1 MWLLQATTT
10 TTLPKTTAINIQMT
24 RNYAAAAPPNRPPK
38 DPQPRDDGMHRNM
51 NIAFARM
58 NLNDPYQLQTAPT
71 GGRIMALDPN
81 PRDPPNGLIADPNP
95 RDPGIG
101 RQFMRGP
108 QPRDPGTGR
117 GPQPRDDGKSRT
129 RRFAR
134 DPQPRDPGN

>member
-1 MWLLQATTT
+1 
-10 TTLPKTTAINIQMT
+10 MT
-24 RNYAAAAPPNRPPK
+24 RNYAVAAPPNRPPR
-38 DPQPRDDGMHRNM
+38 DPQPRDDGMHRNINNM
-51 NIAFARM
+51 NMNMVFARM
-58 NLNDPYQLQTAPT
+58 NLNDPHQLQPAPM

-81 PRDPPNGLIADPNP
+81 PRDPGNGRIADPNP
-95 RDPGIG
+95 RDPGNG

-117 GPQPRDDGKSRT
+117 QFAMGPQPRDDGKSRT